1 MANYAGV
8 AYKTTTMRSI
18 SPHWTRGLFIAGF
31 CGAVVAVCTVF
42 ELVTSSPGPAGAAR
56 IVASFGCLGFLLG
69 SIYAFDS
76 ASDLVVTNMPRV
88 RIILAALAALVLSRL
103 WHFHA
108 SATVSWCLVFALLGY
123 LGMTWAKYV
132 DF

>member
-1 MANYAGV
+1 
-8 AYKTTTMRSI
+8 MRSI
-18 SPHWTRGLFIAGF
+18 PRHWTQGLFIAAF
-31 CGAVVAVCTVF
+31 FGAMVAVCALVEF
-42 ELVTSSPGPAGAAR
+42 VTSEPGPASAAR

-76 ASDLVVTNMPRV
+76 ASELVVTNMPRV
-88 RIILAALAALVLSRL
+88 RMVLAVLAAVVLSRL

-108 SATVSWCLVFALLGY
+108 AATVGCCLVFAILGY
-123 LGMTWAKYV
+123 LGMTWARYV